1 MEEILKQFP
10 DLSDNQI
17 LQFQKLQSLYEDW
30 NAKINVISRKDIDE
44 LYTRHVLHS
53 LGIAKIIEFR
63 PGSKI
68 MDVGTGG
75 GFPGIPLAILHPE
88 VDFYLI
94 DVIAKKIKVVN
105 EVAAGLGLKNVKA
118 EQKRAELVKQEFDFI
133 VSRAVTNMPDFVSW
147 VDDKVSKK
155 QNHELANGILYL
167 KGGDLTEELKAFPK
181 ATEYNLSGFFSDEF
195 FETKKVVHLPLKYKK

>member
-63 PGSKI
+63 PGSRI

-75 GFPGIPLAILHPE
+75 GFPGIPLAILFPE

-133 VSRAVTNMPDFVSW
+133 VSRAVTNMPDFVNW

-181 ATEYNLSGFFSDEF
+181 ATEYNLSENHFLLNFYIVF
-195 FETKKVVHLPLKYKK
+195 VNYC